1 MTEIFVPMFY
11 MMCLTATVFLFSTGI
26 RLKEIYLA
34 SSDTA
39 VDGENTAILPLTME
53 AWCYATLRETLQ
65 IYLSFQF
72 CFTLSAFQYL

>member
-11 MMCLTATVFLFSTGI
+11 MMCLTATVFYFPQ
-26 RLKEIYLA
+26 A
-34 SSDTA
+34 SGSKKSILLRA
-39 VDGENTAILPLTME
+39 MHLLMEKNTAILPLIME